1 MTGPESMIRITV
13 GNLEF
18 GARLERDRAPRTVAA
33 LLRLLP
39 LQGSLLQARW
49 SGESA
54 WMPLGDL
61 ETGVGEE
68 NATDQPEPGQLLL
81 YPKGISETEI
91 LFPYGT
97 TVFASKFG
105 RLRGNHV
112 LTIVSGTEQL
122 AELGRR
128 GVWEGA
134 QSISLQPV
142 PV

>member
-1 MTGPESMIRITV
+1 MIRITV

-128 GVWEGA
+128 VVWEGA